1 MIEVRTHSR
10 FIYSLFAQDI
20 LACLVCSSL
29 RNIYVMLY
37 SPCESK
43 YLSFKALFL
52 TCLQNKY
59 EDFGLIESDIFW
71 NTVLCGIDALPSC
84 LTLPHYY

>member
-1 MIEVRTHSR
+1 MNKKLSFFFELFSSSPYPSYSFSPMIEVHSR

-43 YLSFKALFL
+43 YFYRLK
-52 TCLQNKY
+52 
-59 EDFGLIESDIFW
+59 
-71 NTVLCGIDALPSC
+71 
-84 LTLPHYY
+84 HYF